1 MGFSQLHATRA
12 HRNTKKSI
20 TYVHRQFHRPYR
32 PHSIIFLIVILCLWF
47 FFFYHSSRTHG
58 ALTDVNRFLCIRFL
72 FNYTNTKING
82 AYYSRN
88 IDIFRIS
95 VPSFNWKF
103 IIFLPQI
110 DCHILFSTID
120 DTIHIQQTG
129 QILSGQ
135 RIRYGLLHL
144 VPENSLHL
152 YKTDSV
158 FYHFHNMYTMY
169 SIDSS
174 TTDI

>member
-88 IDIFRIS
+88 INIFRIS
-95 VPSFNWKF
+95 VHCIIQLEIYHFSSSDRLPHFIFNHRRHDPHTANWTNFIRTTNKIWFASSGSRKF
-103 IIFLPQI
+103 I
-110 DCHILFSTID
+110 T
-120 DTIHIQQTG
+120 
-129 QILSGQ
+129 
-135 RIRYGLLHL
+135 
-144 VPENSLHL
+144 SL
-152 YKTDSV
+152 
-158 FYHFHNMYTMY
+158 
-169 SIDSS
+169 
-174 TTDI
+174 